1 MVRQYETMYILRTGI
16 DEEATEAAINRFKSI
31 VEENGGAVDQ
41 IDRWG
46 KRRLAYEIDK
56 ERDGY
61 YVVMRFKAE
70 PSVAK
75 ELDRV
80 FKISGDVLRHI
91 IIREE

>member
-1 MVRQYETMYILRTGI
+1 MRQYETMYIVRTGF
-16 DEEATEAAINRFKSI
+16 EEERLDAAVERFRGI
-31 VEENGGAVDQ
+31 VEEQGGVVDS

-46 KRRLAYEIDK
+46 KRRLAYEIEK
-56 ERDGY
+56 EREGH

-70 PSVAK
+70 APAVK

-91 IIREE
+91 IIRED